1 MNEQACGSRANIVA
15 VLGAGTM
22 GAHITYLC
30 AKNGCTVHLFDTSP
44 ASIEKAR
51 TKHREWA
58 AKDFADGQA
67 REAVLNRLNVSP
79 SLEQAVVG
87 AALVIEALPEDLGL
101 KRRIFAQ
108 LDELCPPG
116 VILASNSSSLRM
128 SSIEK
133 GVRHRERTCNL
144 HFFLPPLM
152 PVEIMGGAETAAQTI
167 ETLRTFA
174 LSIGLRPFVLRKES
188 TGFLYN
194 RIWRAVKKEVLRE
207 VADGIATPEDLD
219 RIVMMAWGWERGPF
233 AWMDQV
239 GLDVIRDIEMV
250 YYEESGDPKDKPP
263 AFLSEMIAR
272 GELGAKSGR
281 GFYTYPDPAY
291 QRPGW
296 MDGTHGSDALKAMPV
311 TRSNFVGAWR
321 LVSFE
326 ATAEGVTTYPFGR
339 GARGCLYYGPGGE
352 MSVVLSKPDRE
363 HFAGADVGLATA
375 DEKVAAFGSCFSYFG
390 TFELKGSVVIHHV
403 EHCTFPNWIGSD
415 QVRLFHFEKNRLTLE
430 TPPTPSGGKETVSRL
445 VWERIQQ

>member
-1 MNEQACGSRANIVA
+1 MNEQSFGSQSNIVA

-22 GAHITYLC
+22 GAHIAYLC
-30 AKNGCTVHLFDTSP
+30 AKHNYTVHLFDTSP

-58 AKDFADGQA
+58 ARDFADGQA
-67 REAVLNRLNVSP
+67 REAVLNRINVSP

-87 AALVIEALPEDLGL
+87 VALVIEALPEDLAL

-108 LDELCPPG
+108 LDAMCPPG

-128 SSIEK
+128 SRIEE

-144 HFFLPPLM
+144 HFFFPPLM
-152 PVEIMGGAETAAQTI
+152 VVEIMGGAGTTAQTI
-167 ETLRTFA
+167 ETLRTFG
-174 LSIGLRPFVLRKES
+174 LSIGVRPFVLRKES

-194 RIWRAVKKEVLRE
+194 RIWRALKKEVLRE
-207 VADGIATPEDLD
+207 AADGIATPEDLD
-219 RIVMMAWGWERGPF
+219 RIVMLAWGWERGPF
-233 AWMDQV
+233 AWMDQI

-296 MDGTHGSDALKAMPV
+296 MDGAEGSDASKAKPV

-326 ATAEGVTTYPFGR
+326 AMAEGVTTYPLGR
-339 GARGCLYYGPGGE
+339 GARGCLHYGSGGE

-363 HFAGADVGLATA
+363 HFAGADLGLATVE
-375 DEKVAAFGSCFSYFG
+375 EKSAAFDSCFSYFG
-390 TFELKGSVVIHHV
+390 TFELRDGAVIHHV
-403 EHCTFPNWIGSD
+403 EHCTLPNWIGSD

-430 TPPTPSGGKETVSRL
+430 TPPMPSGGKETVSRL
-445 VWERIQQ
+445 VWEKINP